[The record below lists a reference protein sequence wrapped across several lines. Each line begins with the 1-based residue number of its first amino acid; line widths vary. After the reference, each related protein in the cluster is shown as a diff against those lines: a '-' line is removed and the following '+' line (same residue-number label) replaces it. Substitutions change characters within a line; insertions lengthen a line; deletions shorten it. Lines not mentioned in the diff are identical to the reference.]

1 MASEE
6 ELRREEEL
14 LRLTRER
21 VGINSDILQDVR
33 DISNVLNDQV
43 RQLSFQRRERTE
55 IRNIAKETS
64 KIASESYNI
73 TVNEIG
79 TQKQLTKL
87 VKDKSSLTKQL
98 INLRDLESKFANGT
112 SILER
117 EISQS
122 LKDQILF
129 TQNLLVGLE
138 EVEEVSQAISDNVS
152 VQRFRGIS
160 SFISSIPGL
169 KKFAEPFKTAADNI
183 AQAVTQNELLKRE
196 TKELFE
202 TGKGLTR
209 QKIEELGLATELEG
223 LEGASAA
230 KRAKKLGLDKKITSE
245 AKIQTVAAQ
254 EYTKILSNLATVTIG
269 AKLLTSLF
277 QVNKAQTEFRR
288 LTGQSISTVETLTAS
303 LTTTVDV
310 INQST
315 SATQQLGINAAALF
329 DNINLQEATELT
341 NLLGL
346 SAEESNNLAL
356 ASQAVGSNLA
366 IGVENAIAQVN
377 AINASRRS
385 AVSQKVALQ
394 DAAQA
399 STGLTVALGS
409 SVELLTEAAAEARA
423 LGLNLAQVEK
433 IADGLLDIETSIKN
447 EFVAETILQ
456 KELNLERARFFA
468 QTDNIKGLVEELRKN
483 EGLIE
488 GFIRGGRIERQ
499 AAADALGISVEEM
512 GKFVLLNR
520 ASLGITQQEA
530 MAAANVS
537 EAQLKQLTIQESI
550 NKSLEKLTQLM
561 ITGLEPIVSSIANNF
576 VLVSTVLGAIAG
588 LSLSKLVLQLSAAA
602 VQAGLIKGFLS
613 PQQFLVAV
621 GAITAGLAIV
631 GAATAGY
638 VKRQAQNVQDGLAPA
653 EKGPF
658 TITDKFG
665 AMAITTPG
673 DALLATPN
681 LSSIT
686 NQTPSS
692 PTIQNNVVPQTINNT
707 TIPKTI
713 INNTTINRESRNVPT
728 TVNLTEQDI
737 KAITNAIALGAERG
751 ASKARLSLNVDGRKL
766 ADNQQVPSILGQYK
780 FSS

>member
-665 AMAITTPG
+665 AMAVTTPG